1 MLVDDD
7 ARRVERLLAWLER
20 WPHSSISLREIC
32 QRAPRPLRK
41 ATNARRVAG
50 ILERLRC
57 LEPVSEDAAVAGEHR
72 PYVWRIVRR
81 GAAVVYYDKVAASR
95 WRCSAW
101 TLIWSDR
108 IAQVERALAEAVPR
122 IKAQQRPPDEVSAYR
137 WSQYQADVARLV
149 KCWGHRAATLGLGL
163 EDLIG
168 WDGSRWFP
176 STAKGSLAWRLSG
189 YLTIVA
195 LERDRAICEGG
206 KIVFWK
212 LAGCGWTIDASNVG
226 REGEAA

>member
-1 MLVDDD
+1 MLVDGD

-20 WPHSSISLREIC
+20 WPHSSISLRQIC
-32 QRAPRPLRK
+32 QRAPRSLRK
-41 ATNARRVAG
+41 VTNARRVAG

-57 LEPVSEDAAVAGEHR
+57 LERVREDAAVAGERR
-72 PYVWRIVRR
+72 PDVWRIVRR
-81 GAAVVYYDKVAASR
+81 GAAVISYDKSAAFR
-95 WRCSAW
+95 WR
-101 TLIWSDR
+101 LIWADQ
-108 IAQVERALAEAVPR
+108 IARVERALGEAVAR
-122 IKAQQRPPDEVSAYR
+122 IKAQRPPDDVSAYR
-137 WSQYQADVARLV
+137 WSRYQSDVAHLV

-168 WDGSRWFP
+168 WDGTRWFP

-195 LERDRAICEGG
+195 LERDRAICNGG

-212 LAGCGWTIDASNVG
+212 LAGCGWIIDASNVG
-226 REGEAA
+226 REG